1 MWKRCFEHLLC
12 GATLVQVGT
21 QLHQEGPQVF
31 ERLAKE
37 LQEIMAAKVMK
48 VLKNFVGK
56 RCNKNRQEIFL
67 TVFVISQPFHKG
79 FQIFRLC

>member
-31 ERLAKE
+31 ERLAKNYKKSW
-37 LQEIMAAKVMK
+37 QQKVMK
-48 VLKNFVGK
+48 VLKNFVG
-56 RCNKNRQEIFL
+56 N
-67 TVFVISQPFHKG
+67 
-79 FQIFRLC
+79 

>member
-48 VLKNFVGK
+48 VLKNFVG
-56 RCNKNRQEIFL
+56 N
-67 TVFVISQPFHKG
+67 
-79 FQIFRLC
+79 